1 MAVVTRISP
10 AAPPCPPGEEQQDYG
25 EPDEREREEP
35 VRQRTDREDHRQHD
49 EHREE
54 PRRSMHQRPR
64 RSVRRVLHSIWP
76 LKKRSTWRQRCP
88 MIPCTPSPHSP
99 LTGLM
104 PRCCR
109 CPWWRGWGASA
120 HRSARAKASA
130 RAAIQARW
138 RRCTLHERVSTSRQ
152 FLVYGP
158 DLRLR
163 GAICE
168 LAEATKKNL
177 LTLLGQR
184 DAWTTPII
192 INAQFPQAN
201 LPELP
206 RAALTF
212 SQTGFGL
219 KIQLDLT
226 IAADVRQPEI
236 RRELLRAILVE
247 RMYRRQPALPAGTSY
262 VSPPDWLLDGISARD
277 SNSDFAEA
285 LQVLAGPLAANKIIP
300 LEEFLRQ
307 RPALLEAP
315 ARILYRAYSSALCE
329 LLVRTNDGRVRLN
342 RLIENLPSYYRSR
355 RGFSRPIS
363 GSFCFER

>member
-1 MAVVTRISP
+1 MNRSQFFWTLCFLNVFVVV
-10 AAPPCPPGEEQQDYG
+10 AFAN
-25 EPDEREREEP
+25 ER
-35 VRQRTDREDHRQHD
+35 
-49 EHREE
+49 
-54 PRRSMHQRPR
+54 S
-64 RSVRRVLHSIWP
+64 
-76 LKKRSTWRQRCP
+76 
-88 MIPCTPSPHSP
+88 
-99 LTGLM
+99 
-104 PRCCR
+104 
-109 CPWWRGWGASA
+109 
-120 HRSARAKASA
+120 
-130 RAAIQARW
+130 
-138 RRCTLHERVSTSRQ
+138 VSTSRQ

-262 VSPPDWLLDGISARD
+262 VSPPDWLLDGMSARD
-277 SNSDFAEA
+277 SNSDVAVA

-342 RLIENLPSYYRSR
+342 RLIENLPSSSTDPVADFRAQFPEVFASSDEPENAWSTSVRRLVEGHRQSLLTLTETSR
-355 RGFSRPIS
+355 RLDELARVKNYP
-363 GSFCFER
+363 